1 MEIELFPFANI
12 AIKIKY
18 LPSMCNILKFFAK
31 KTKDR
36 FFFGISLCA
45 CQLDCSI
52 SFLKKIKRCFTLVC
66 DLFNNQWTATFW
78 FCRKTSSE
86 NLQARFRGASFGLLG
101 VFIPFL
107 MLTTYL
113 ISTQQKVMKDILGEN
128 ILDTLGIYLVRTMIE
143 ISTTEFQS
151 CWLNICP
158 NLWHFFDL
166 YTVQWWI

>member
-1 MEIELFPFANI
+1 
-12 AIKIKY
+12 
-18 LPSMCNILKFFAK
+18 MCNILKFFAQ

-36 FFFGISLCA
+36 IFFGVSWCA
-45 CQLDCSI
+45 CQLDSNI
-52 SFLKKIKRCFTLVC
+52 SFSQRIKQCFTLLVVC
-66 DLFNNQWTATFW
+66 LFNHQWTATFR

-151 CWLNICP
+151 C
-158 NLWHFFDL
+158 
-166 YTVQWWI
+166 